1 MNSNTPSKCRLWFQI
16 LFTAV
21 TNGYVLGFAKGKI
34 YQGAA
39 KQMCVPG
46 LNCYSCPGAIGSCP
60 IGALQAVATS
70 KNFNISF
77 YVLGFLMIVGSLVG
91 RFVCGWMCP
100 FGLIQELLHK
110 IPFPKKIKTFKGE
123 RHLLKLKYIILIVF
137 VILLPIAITY
147 SSGYGKPW
155 FCKLICPSGTLLGG
169 VPLVAKSLKKGEY
182 ITTWVSV
189 YEDDSAKNL
198 TVDGYAI
205 FKNAE
210 KNDSPDKLPSLI
222 KIKKIEKQKDKIKIK
237 DDSEFSWIIP
247 KNATIKLLNGK
258 TAGPRDLKKGQRCLG
273 YIDSKKSTRTKETEV
288 VASKLLIVK

>member
-91 RFVCGWMCP
+91 RFVCGWMFP

-169 VPLVAKSLKKGEY
+169 VPLVATNPVLQ
-182 ITTWVSV
+182 
-189 YEDDSAKNL
+189 N
-198 TVDGYAI
+198 TVG
-205 FKNAE
+205 
-210 KNDSPDKLPSLI
+210 LL
-222 KIKKIEKQKDKIKIK
+222 
-237 DDSEFSWIIP
+237 FSW
-247 KNATIKLLNGK
+247 KVG
-258 TAGPRDLKKGQRCLG
+258 
-273 YIDSKKSTRTKETEV
+273 
-288 VASKLLIVK
+288 LLIIILIASMAIHRPFCKYVCPLGAIYGGFNKISLLQYHVNADKCTHCNTCYRQCSMNVKIHETPSSAECIRCGECVKACPTKAISTSFIKGKGHR